1 MGSRSDEY
9 RQKADECERLAR
21 AARHADVKA
30 ALMLAAQQWRD
41 RAKATERRAA
51 DDWRQGQ

>member
-21 AARHADVKA
+21 AVRHADVKA

-51 DDWRQGQ
+51 DD